1 MKITIDT
8 KEDSSEDIRKV
19 IAMLNSFVGELSE
32 VKPMDLFGSAEEP
45 STESGESSSLFN
57 LFENKEEGDKEED
70 PEKIKII
77 EY

>member
-19 IAMLNSFVGELSE
+19 IAMLNSFVSGHSD

-45 STESGESSSLFN
+45 GTESGESGSLFN
-57 LFENKEEGDKEED
+57 LFENKEGEDKDKE

>member
-19 IAMLNSFVGELSE
+19 IAMLNSFVGEHSD

-45 STESGESSSLFN
+45 STEPSESGSLFN
-57 LFENKEEGDKEED
+57 LFENKEDGDEEESPD
-70 PEKIKII
+70 KIKII